1 MRMDQGFLSKFSD
14 DRYEYFSYGK
24 WISPHRYFYRRKEQ
38 RYFENLER
46 KIELKEADTFEKLL
60 YWVFN
65 MVEVIHRVD
74 FASKYYFH
82 TLTPKARNHP
92 SIRVA
97 VVHHNTMY
105 SFCPLTNEIIMNK
118 NNLVKVNPGETY
130 ILLFSDDSKTQF
142 LYGEFHKM
150 LSALSVGHAMFNI
163 EYAMQQIDVSY
174 NYCSE
179 LLMTTEMNEYFRG
192 NYITIPIA
200 MKVNL
205 NNYNVTEPV
214 NHNQNY
220 INYSFSSHNLTNL
233 REMMNLFTISDFRA
247 RSSNQVRSGDVIF
260 NRSLSEESFTS
271 IIYYLKECINST
283 SIELYFYI
291 NDVKNFKRG
300 YYRLNRKGLIF
311 VSKTNCHLEYKD
323 ILKEYHEYI
332 NFTGINFWCFMN
344 IPDYK
349 EIKDIQIVFHTMGM
363 LAQFLSIY
371 MAKMGYSSRCLKN
384 YNDRYIKLKV
394 GLGSNDLIG
403 YSVVAFQNRGEVGSF
418 YI

>member
-1 MRMDQGFLSKFSD
+1 MRMDQVFLSKFSD

-179 LLMTTEMNEYFRG
+179 LLMTTEMTEYFRG

-349 EIKDIQIVFHTMGM
+349 EIKDIQIVFHTMGI
-363 LAQFLSIY
+363 LAQLLSTY

>member
-1 MRMDQGFLSKFSD
+1 
-14 DRYEYFSYGK
+14 
-24 WISPHRYFYRRKEQ
+24 
-38 RYFENLER
+38 
-46 KIELKEADTFEKLL
+46 
-60 YWVFN
+60 

-97 VVHHNTMY
+97 VIHHNTMY

-174 NYCSE
+174 DYCSE
-179 LLMTTEMNEYFRG
+179 LLMTTEMIEFFRG

-205 NNYNVTEPV
+205 NSYNVAEPIS
-214 NHNQNY
+214 HNQNY
-220 INYSFSSHNLTNL
+220 INHSFSSHNLTNL
-233 REMMNLFTISDFRA
+233 GEMMNLFTISDFRA

-260 NRSLSEESFTS
+260 NRSLSEEPFTGL
-271 IIYYLKECINST
+271 IYYLKECINNT
-283 SIELYFYI
+283 SIELYFFI

-311 VSKTNCHLEYKD
+311 VSETNCYLEYKD

-344 IPDYK
+344 VPDYK
-349 EIKDIQIVFHTMGM
+349 EIKDIQTVFHTMGM
-363 LAQFLSIY
+363 LAQFLSTY
-371 MAKMGYSSRCLKN
+371 MAKVGYSSRCLKN

>member
-1 MRMDQGFLSKFSD
+1 MDQGFLSKFSD